1 MLALATSLRN
11 SGVTTLSVPIGSLI
25 ILLVLS
31 ARLGLA
37 AASWRARR
45 ARRSRR
51 VAKFD
56 VLQEIAT
63 Q

>member
-25 ILLVLS
+25 ISLVLS

-37 AASWRARR
+37 AASWRAGR
-45 ARRSRR
+45 ARR